1 MCKLLVQSLCV
12 LVALSVVLCGCAPP
26 QPVVEQGPTRYVSF
40 TNVEAS
46 VSEDVVNQTDD
57 KGRVEADFNLDGLT
71 DLALMRVRP
80 GAPDE
85 VEILIRQPPVVS
97 GDNAAPLVAGNV
109 YYRAGVIRREP
120 GTRIVGIASRVRG
133 RFMDLV
139 VLAAREGARNEMI
152 HYVNN
157 GSGFTEAL

>member
-1 MCKLLVQSLCV
+1 MRKLLVQSLCV
-12 LVALSVVLCGCAPP
+12 LIVLSAVLCGCAPP
-26 QPVVEQGPTRYVSF
+26 QPAVERGPTHYVSF

-46 VSEDVVNQTDD
+46 VSEDVVNQADD
-57 KGRVEADFNLDGLT
+57 KGRVEADFNLDGLM

-85 VEILIRQPPVVS
+85 VEILIRRPPPVS

-120 GTRIVGIASRVRG
+120 GTRIVGIASRVRD
-133 RFMDLV
+133 RFTDLV
-139 VLAAREGARNEMI
+139 VLVAREGMRNEMI
-152 HYVNN
+152 HYVND
-157 GSGFTEAL
+157 GTGFAEAR